1 MKFYLEAGKS
11 EFYSLSFRISLKLH
25 LLGLTVNVT
34 ISAGFKAGVERI
46 IFPLSSAFMQKY

>member
-25 LLGLTVNVT
+25 SLGLTVNVT

-46 IFPLSSAFMQKY
+46 IFPLSSAFM